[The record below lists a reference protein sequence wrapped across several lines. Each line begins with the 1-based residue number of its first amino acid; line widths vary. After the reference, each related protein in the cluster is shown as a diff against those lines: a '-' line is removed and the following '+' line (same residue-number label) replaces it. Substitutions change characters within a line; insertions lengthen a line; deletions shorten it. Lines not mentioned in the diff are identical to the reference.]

1 MNEEEFGFETEA
13 IRTQLE
19 RTQYLEH
26 SVPLYLTSS
35 FVFED
40 AEDMRA
46 SFAEEK
52 PEISIV
58 TATRTL
64 TSLWIKFARWKERLL
79 VLPLLLEWLQCTQQ
93 WPLY

>member
-19 RTQYLEH
+19 RNRALGTIVLNF
-26 SVPLYLTSS
+26 

-52 PEISIV
+52 DRNIYSRYSNEH
-58 TATRTL
+58 
-64 TSLWIKFARWKERLL
+64 
-79 VLPLLLEWLQCTQQ
+79 
-93 WPLY
+93 

>member
-52 PEISIV
+52 TETSIAV
-58 TATRTL
+58 TATQ
-64 TSLWIKFARWKERLL
+64 I
-79 VLPLLLEWLQCTQQ
+79 Q
-93 WPLY
+93 

>member
-26 SVPLYLTSS
+26 SPLYLTSS

-46 SFAEEK
+46 SFAEE
-52 PEISIV
+52 
-58 TATRTL
+58 R
-64 TSLWIKFARWKERLL
+64 
-79 VLPLLLEWLQCTQQ
+79 
-93 WPLY
+93 